1 VLRQNRPDWPR
12 SLQNDQ
18 SALNFQVNDPSTAK
32 HTIAMSGK
40 RSCEASRA
48 ASGSFKERV
57 AARSTRKAGFTA
69 QLPSTTLR
77 LLGES

>member
-1 VLRQNRPDWPR
+1 MLRQNRPDWPR

-18 SALNFQVNDPSTAK
+18 SALNFQVNDPQS
-32 HTIAMSGK
+32 TIAMSGK